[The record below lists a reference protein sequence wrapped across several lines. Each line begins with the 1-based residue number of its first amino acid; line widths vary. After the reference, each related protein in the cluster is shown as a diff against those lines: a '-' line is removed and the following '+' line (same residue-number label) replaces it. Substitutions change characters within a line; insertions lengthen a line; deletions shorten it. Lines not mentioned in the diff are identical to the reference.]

1 MEGGSLLTRFGIT
14 FDGKHSYRD
23 YGLTVA
29 DKVIGN
35 PSKIKVKER
44 VPFSNEIY
52 DFSGI
57 YSGQEYEERQLT
69 YVFNVKDYDKIDLS
83 IKKVEV
89 LNWVMRPNRKVKLI
103 DDYIPGYYFIAEV
116 EEDPDF
122 GELRYHGTLTVNFTA
137 YPFKIGE
144 LEEGND
150 LWDPFNF
157 LLDYAQATEFD
168 IRGSQNITLYN
179 PGTNTSKP
187 TIKATAPMQIIK
199 DGKTF
204 NVPVGE
210 SQSYDFLL
218 TGIENKMTV
227 RGNGKISF
235 HFRKELI

>member
-1 MEGGSLLTRFGIT
+1 MTRFGIT
-14 FDGKHSYRD
+14 FDGNHSYRD

-57 YSGQEYEERQLT
+57 YSGQEYEERLLT

-83 IKKVEV
+83 MKKVEV

-103 DDYIPGYYFIAEV
+103 DDYIPGYYFMAEV

-122 GELRYHGTLTVNFTA
+122 DELRYHGRLTVNFIA

-157 LLDYAQATEFD
+157 LLDYAQITEFD

-179 PGTNTSKP
+179 PGANTIKP
-187 TIKATAPMQIIK
+187 TIRTTTPMQIIK

-210 SQSYDFLL
+210 SESYDFLL
-218 TGIENKMTV
+218 AGIENKLTV

-235 HFRKELI
+235 HFQKELI